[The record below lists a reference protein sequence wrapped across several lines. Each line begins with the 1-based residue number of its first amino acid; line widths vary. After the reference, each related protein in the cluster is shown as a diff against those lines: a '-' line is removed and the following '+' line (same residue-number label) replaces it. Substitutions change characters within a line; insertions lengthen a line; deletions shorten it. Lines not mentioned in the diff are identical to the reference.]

1 MDEIKNLL
9 KELSNAHGVSGH
21 EGNVR
26 DVVKGAMENYVDEIK
41 VDAMGNL
48 IATKN
53 GGRPSVMIAA
63 HMDEIGLVVKH
74 IDKRGFINFVK
85 FGGWFDQTL
94 LNNRVVLHTE
104 KGDFYGVIGSK
115 APHVMSQEDKKKV
128 VEAKSMFIDIGV
140 KDRKEA
146 EELGIR
152 PGTPITLD
160 REFRELQGS
169 RVTGKAMD
177 NRAGVVMMVEAMK
190 MADTNATVY
199 AVGTV
204 QEEVGLKGART
215 SAFGLN
221 PDVALVSETAIPG
234 DHPGMKEEDSSLK
247 LGEGPV
253 ITVTDA
259 SGRGLITPP
268 SVLKWLES
276 AAEEKNI
283 GYQLDVS
290 SGGTTDAT
298 AIHLTRAGIPS
309 GVLSVPTRYMHSGV
323 EVIDLNDLKKGAE
336 LMAHALENVGRYF
349 TV

>member
-9 KELSNAHGVSGH
+9 KKLSNTHGISGY
-21 EGNVR
+21 ETDVR
-26 DVVKGAMENYVDEIK
+26 KVVKEEIEEFVDEIK

-48 IATKN
+48 VAIKN
-53 GGRPSVMIAA
+53 GGKPSVMIAA
-63 HMDEIGLVVKH
+63 HMDEIGLMVKY
-74 IDKRGFINFVK
+74 IDKKGFINFVK

-104 KGDFYGVIGSK
+104 RGDIYGVIGSK
-115 APHVMSQEDKKKV
+115 PPHLMDSEERKKTV
-128 VEAKSMFIDIGV
+128 DAKDMFIDIGASNRDEV
-140 KDRKEA
+140 EK
-146 EELGIR
+146 LGIR

-160 REFRELQGS
+160 REFRELQGN

-177 NRAGVVMMVEAMK
+177 NRAGVAMMIEALK
-190 MADTNATVY
+190 MTKTDVTVY

-204 QEEVGLKGART
+204 QEEVGLKGAKT
-215 SAFGLN
+215 SAFGLD
-221 PDVALVSETAIPG
+221 PDVAVVSETAIPG
-234 DHPGMKEEDSSLK
+234 DYPGMKEKDSSIQ

-268 SVLKWLES
+268 SVMKWLEET
-276 AAEEKNI
+276 AEKKSI
-283 GYQLDVS
+283 PYQLDVS

-298 AIHLTRAGIPS
+298 AIHLTRAGIPC
-309 GVLSVPTRYMHSGV
+309 GVISVPARYMHSGV

-336 LMAHALENVGRYF
+336 LMAYSLESSGKYFNV
-349 TV
+349 

>member
-1 MDEIKNLL
+1 MDEIKELL
-9 KELSNAHGVSGH
+9 KKLSNTHGISGY
-21 EGNVR
+21 EDDVR
-26 DVVKGAMENYVDEIK
+26 KVVKEEMEELVDEIK

-48 IATKN
+48 IAIKN
-53 GGRPSVMIAA
+53 GGKPSIMIAA
-63 HMDEIGLVVKH
+63 HMDEIGLMVKY
-74 IDKRGFINFVK
+74 IDKKGFINFVK

-104 KGDFYGVIGSK
+104 KGNFYGVIGSK
-115 APHVMSQEDKKKV
+115 PPHLMDAEDRKKTVKA
-128 VEAKSMFIDIGV
+128 EDMFIDVGI

-177 NRAGVVMMVEAMK
+177 NRAGVAMMIEALK
-190 MADTNATVY
+190 ITKTDATVY

-204 QEEVGLKGART
+204 QEEVGLKGAKT

-221 PDVALVSETAIPG
+221 PDVGIVSETAIPG
-234 DHPGMKEEDSSLK
+234 DYPGMKEKDSSIK
-247 LGEGPV
+247 LGDGPV
-253 ITVTDA
+253 LTITDA
-259 SGRGLITPP
+259 SGRGLIASPAII
-268 SVLKWLES
+268 KWLEET
-276 AAEEKNI
+276 AKEKNI
-283 GYQLDVS
+283 PYQMDVS

-298 AIHLTRAGIPS
+298 AIHLTRAGIPC

-323 EVIDLNDLKKGAE
+323 EVIDINDLKKGAE
-336 LMAHALENVGRYF
+336 LMAYALENAGRYF
-349 TV
+349 NV